1 MRYQDSGEVHKDFHL
16 ATNRTIDY
24 IMTRYDEEFLSQLC
38 RRTAQDVYRDIH
50 SHLISG
56 DSEALLEHLAYYT
69 EREAGQFAIE
79 RAGDRVVF
87 HMESCPM
94 HRQIIDRGQVVSPH
108 MGRFLELLY
117 GYWADRTPFTI
128 TVENYHGVSYDLC
141 IRRNHAVQ

>member
-24 IMTRYDEEFLSQLC
+24 IMARYDEEFLSQLC

-50 SHLISG
+50 SHLIAG

-69 EREAGQFAIE
+69 GREEGKYTIE
-79 RAGDRVVF
+79 RTEDSVVF
-87 HMESCPM
+87 HMASCPM
-94 HRQIIDRGQVVSPH
+94 HRQIIDRGQQVSPY

-117 GYWADRTPFTI
+117 GHWADRTPFTI
-128 TVENYHGVSYDLC
+128 TVENYHGISYDLC